1 MINKFIENPELLV
14 GISIQHRVRENSNAE
29 ATWCRANAV
38 GIDKINTSNLK
49 RTSFDIV
56 YDGELDDVFSFA
68 LILYFEHGDVLL
80 V

>member
-1 MINKFIENPELLV
+1 MINKFIENPDILAGKL
-14 GISIQHRVRENSNAE
+14 IQHRVRENSDAE

-56 YDGELDDVFSFA
+56 YDGEPDDVFSFA
-68 LILYFEHGDVLL
+68 LIL
-80 V
+80 